1 VHNRHGDSIR
11 TVAIVGGGPGGLMTA
26 YLLQKKS
33 DLPLRV
39 TLYESSGRCGGK
51 VMTPRFDAAPVQ
63 YEAGAAEFYDY
74 SVCGPSGGSGSADD
88 ALKELIAELGLAI
101 SPMGGQSI
109 VMGERW
115 LANLDDVEA
124 HFGPRVRR
132 SLETFHGKARDRM
145 SPWEFYCS
153 GGMESPPVHRPERRF
168 ETYLRQTISGTQRS
182 IVENMIHS
190 DLATEPSATSVEYGL
205 QNYLMNDPAYMRLYA
220 IDGGNEQLIHRLR
233 ERVAAAFRL
242 NEPVSQ
248 IVPGSGGRL
257 RVRSK
262 RGGEPHE
269 GEYDFVIVAVP
280 HDGLGR
286 IEFGGARLA
295 SALDAHRQRYDHP
308 AHYLRITA
316 LFRRPF
322 WRGTMV
328 DSYCMLDRFGGCC
341 LYDESSRS
349 IEPNWG
355 VLGWLLAGE
364 QARQGALVP
373 DEVLISQALDSL
385 PRRLGNA
392 RKWFLEGRVHR
403 WIGAVN
409 AIPGG
414 VSPLGL
420 DRRHQIDPVV
430 HPRLFVVG
438 DYLFDATLNGV
449 LDSADYVS
457 DWVVADLHQSLAD

>member
-1 VHNRHGDSIR
+1 
-11 TVAIVGGGPGGLMTA
+11 
-26 YLLQKKS
+26 
-33 DLPLRV
+33 
-39 TLYESSGRCGGK
+39 
-51 VMTPRFDAAPVQ
+51 MTPQFDSAPVR

-74 SVCGPSGGSGSADD
+74 SNCGAGSGAGCADD
-88 ALKELIAELGLAI
+88 ALKELIAELGLSV
-101 SPMGGQSI
+101 SPMGGQSV

-115 LANLDDVEA
+115 LANLDDIES
-124 HFGPRVRR
+124 HFGLRVRQ
-132 SLETFHGKARDRM
+132 SLETFHGQARDRL

-153 GGMESPPVHRPERRF
+153 GGMEATPVDRPGRSF
-168 ETYLRQTISGTQRS
+168 ESYLRQSIHGPQRK
-182 IVENMIHS
+182 IVENLIHS

-220 IDGGNEQLIHRLR
+220 IDGGNEQLIDRLR
-233 ERVAAAFRL
+233 DRVAATFRL
-242 NEPVSQ
+242 NEPVQ
-248 IVPGSGGRL
+248 EILPGAHGRF
-257 RVRSK
+257 RVRS
-262 RGGEPHE
+262 RPDGEPRE
-269 GEYDFVIVAVP
+269 SEYDFVIVAVP
-280 HDGLGR
+280 HDALGGIR
-286 IEFGGARLA
+286 FGGARLSVA
-295 SALDAHRQRYDHP
+295 MAAHRDRYDHP
-308 AHYLRITA
+308 AHYLRITI

-322 WRGTMV
+322 WRGIMV

-349 IEPNWG
+349 IEPGWG

-364 QARQGALVP
+364 QARQSAVVP
-373 DEVLISQALDSL
+373 DDVLIGQALDSL

-414 VSPLGL
+414 VAPRSL
-420 DRRHQIDPVV
+420 DRRHQVDPEV
-430 HPRLFVVG
+430 HSRLFVVG

-457 DWVVADLHQSLAD
+457 DWVVAELQ